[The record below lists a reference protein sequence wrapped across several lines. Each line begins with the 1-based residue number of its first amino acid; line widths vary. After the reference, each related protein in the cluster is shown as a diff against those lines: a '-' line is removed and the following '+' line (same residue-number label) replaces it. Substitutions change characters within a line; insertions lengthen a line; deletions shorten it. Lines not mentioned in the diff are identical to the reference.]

1 MLGTRNYPV
10 VIGGGIAVLL
20 FSLVGAA
27 AITGVLPSASER
39 KGSLPEKVAK
49 PTACRNCGV
58 VADVRAPVSKHSPY
72 RVVLRMDDGSERIV
86 AQLDLKADRANGVL
100 RVMAAHAE
108 PGADRAEAAAAARAE
123 LSAVARWQGMTDI
136 DVSGRG
142 NLVQALT
149 RSA

>member
-39 KGSLPEKVAK
+39 KGALPEKVAK

-86 AQLDLKADRANGVL
+86 AQPSEPPFGVGA
-100 RVMAAHAE
+100 RVRVIGQTLE
-108 PGADRAEAAAAARAE
+108 
-123 LSAVARWQGMTDI
+123 
-136 DVSGRG
+136 RG
-142 NLVQALT
+142 
-149 RSA
+149 